1 VGSRA
6 LSSTRHRFQGDYGD
20 RLPHRV
26 RPTQGDEGTCE
37 AHRAAPRERRR
48 GCQGG
53 GCVAEDVRQ
62 VADANEFAQARVGY
76 SWQGEAEEGSQA
88 VTTLPEELID
98 DVAFAS
104 THLRSLRERAR
115 VLAIAAVR
123 GYRAARARSSSKR
136 DEYSP
141 FEPLPEPKAGQEHG
155 REVLV
160 VTADGVLEMA
170 RSVRRDRHFWAESR
184 RAEDAD
190 LVVEDVEHLA
200 RLFPRL
206 LADHIE

>member
-1 VGSRA
+1 
-6 LSSTRHRFQGDYGD
+6 FQGDYGD

-115 VLAIAAVR
+115 VLAIAAVPGR
-123 GYRAARARSSSKR
+123 ERSLVDALEGETRTGLGGVFPGSRAPLSRSNTKR
-136 DEYSP
+136 KASP
-141 FEPLPEPKAGQEHG
+141 PSEPLPEPKAGQEHG

-160 VTADGVLEMA
+160 VTA
-170 RSVRRDRHFWAESR
+170 
-184 RAEDAD
+184 
-190 LVVEDVEHLA
+190 
-200 RLFPRL
+200 
-206 LADHIE
+206 

>member
-1 VGSRA
+1 
-6 LSSTRHRFQGDYGD
+6 
-20 RLPHRV
+20 
-26 RPTQGDEGTCE
+26 
-37 AHRAAPRERRR
+37 
-48 GCQGG
+48 
-53 GCVAEDVRQ
+53 
-62 VADANEFAQARVGY
+62 
-76 SWQGEAEEGSQA
+76 

-123 GYRAARARSSSKR
+123 GMERSLVDALEGETLKGLREVVPGYRAARARSTSKR

-206 LADHIE
+206 LADHIEHSRRTSIRFMRLEDVAQRISAALVA